1 MSINPNLFVEHGYII
16 NISKSV
22 WTHISIF
29 IIQPFLRTDIHALT
43 EVPKNNLQYACLQH
57 EFLGEIQLK
66 KSLRKWIFSQKNV
79 VLFEKNPKNG
89 LLKRN
94 EVVIKSST
102 YKFGL
107 IVLLISE
114 LKFLNHYNMLL
125 TFDLRWALM

>member
-1 MSINPNLFVEHGYII
+1 M
-16 NISKSV
+16 
-22 WTHISIF
+22 
-29 IIQPFLRTDIHALT
+29 
-43 EVPKNNLQYACLQH
+43 
-57 EFLGEIQLK
+57 
-66 KSLRKWIFSQKNV
+66 

>member
-1 MSINPNLFVEHGYII
+1 M
-16 NISKSV
+16 
-22 WTHISIF
+22 
-29 IIQPFLRTDIHALT
+29 
-43 EVPKNNLQYACLQH
+43 
-57 EFLGEIQLK
+57 
-66 KSLRKWIFSQKNV
+66 

-114 LKFLNHYNMLL
+114 LKFLNYYNMLL
-125 TFDLRWALM
+125 TIKHLVIMLKWESSALVQYRGSLYMHILVLGENSHKWKITHEQLKCIYIFTVHTT